1 MSKKRK
7 DKKYYKELLHPNTY
21 RRLKSID
28 PNFAN
33 NDSVFGIFSNQA
45 LTKSMSDLGSNKI
58 IGTAF
63 ANTKDDAVAL
73 VAHGTRF
80 GNIWFGN
87 SSSINQEALFTI
99 MYNENM
105 LNKDMKNAY
114 FISCFGGKNLGR
126 DMRIYG
132 TDISIKSAHSS
143 RIPINFSYPIDGN
156 GKGTLFYTGAFTSED
171 AQSEYLFKSEIDNEL
186 SKYKFTEEFINN
198 FSDSSESKPYEQSI
212 SSKDFKYI
220 QEKYKDYFFNTN
232 KKYLYYKLDDGKV
245 EYGSHRNGFFDTN
258 KYYKKFFGNDNK
270 WAISYEEALG
280 RLTKHDLNMIKSAA
294 DKDALAKI
302 LGGNGTELNP
312 IDSKKYHYINTTHRM
327 MNEFY
332 ISIGAPVKDYGKTSL
347 FDETVEMAKEFMHFR
362 ELYENNKGKENFNIL
377 DEILKRKGDNVLNT
391 PIDNTQNIPN
401 NNIKERPVAT
411 ENSKDIA
418 IKDAIEA
425 LKKHQEQKTIE
436 KTTQKQEP
444 SKPKTDKPKKQTTE
458 KTTKEPVKETAKNPE
473 KAAENKNKISPDKPS
488 ENVNKNNAAINKY
501 NKHIDDFNNSPHDNQ
516 VNKPS
521 EKQKNRDI
529 KTTRKESDTPPNKKP
544 SEKEKTPKNNKITD
558 NKVHPEQKQDRK
570 KQKNE
575 FSESNSRKNRKNG
588 DEKVK
593 NTKNNKEKQR
603 TKKSEKPTPKT
614 ENTEKNVKN
623 TQKST
628 EKSAKN
634 TRKNTE
640 KTPTKEEKTFRE
652 STETNTNTTKTS
664 TNTTETNANTVNN
677 DRIKNKKLD
686 GSGKKAVSEGTSGN
700 LKKVGIAGALAAA
713 ALITVG
719 AIASSGNDSK
729 KNDKK
734 NKKEDNDLNSKN
746 DSLMYN
752 DNNSDIAYN
761 ITKYRY
767 GNTDITKPYT
777 Y

>member
-1 MSKKRK
+1 MSNKKK
-7 DKKYYKELLHPNTY
+7 NKKYYKELLHPDTY
-21 RRLKSID
+21 RRFKSID

-33 NDSVFGIFSNQA
+33 NDSVFGIFSNQT

-63 ANTKDDAVAL
+63 ANAKGDAVAL

-87 SSSINQEALFTI
+87 NSSINQEALFTI

-114 FISCFGGKNLGR
+114 FISCFGGKNLGM
-126 DMRIYG
+126 DMKIYG
-132 TDISIKSAHSS
+132 TDISVKSAHSS

-156 GKGTLFYTGAFTSED
+156 GKGTLFYTGAFTSKD

-198 FSDSSESKPYEQSI
+198 FSDSSESKPYEQSLF
-212 SSKDFKYI
+212 SKDFKYI

-232 KKYLYYKLDDGKV
+232 KKYLYYKLDDGKL

-270 WAISYEEALG
+270 WVISYEEALG

-294 DKDALAKI
+294 DKDALALI
-302 LGGNGTELNP
+302 LGGNGTESNP

-347 FDETVEMAKEFMHFR
+347 FDETVEMAKEFMYFR

-377 DEILKRKGDNVLNT
+377 DEILKRKGDKVLNT

-401 NNIKERPVAT
+401 NNIKERPITT

-425 LKKHQEQKTIE
+425 LKKHQEQEAIE
-436 KTTQKQEP
+436 KTTQKRET

-458 KTTKEPVKETAKNPE
+458 KPTKEPVKETIKKPE
-473 KAAENKNKISPDKPS
+473 KVAENKNKISSDKPS
-488 ENVNKNNAAINKY
+488 KNANKNNEVINKY

-516 VNKPS
+516 VTKPP

-529 KTTRKESDTPPNKKP
+529 KTTQKEPNTPSDNKKP
-544 SEKEKTPKNNKITD
+544 SKQEKTPKNNKITD
-558 NKVHPEQKQDRK
+558 NKVRPEQKQNRK
-570 KQKNE
+570 EQKSE
-575 FSESNSRKNRKNG
+575 FSKPNSRQNRKNG

-603 TKKSEKPTPKT
+603 TKKPEEPTQKPK
-614 ENTEKNVKN
+614 NTEKSTRN
-623 TQKST
+623 TQ
-628 EKSAKN
+628 
-634 TRKNTE
+634 KNTE

-652 STETNTNTTKTS
+652 STETNA
-664 TNTTETNANTVNN
+664 NTTETSSNTVNN

-686 GSGKKAVSEGTSGN
+686 GSGKKAVSEGASGN

-719 AIASSGNDSK
+719 AIASSGNN
-729 KNDKK
+729 NDKK
-734 NKKEDNDLNSKN
+734 NKKHDKKEENNNSSPKN

-767 GNTDITKPYT
+767 GNTNITKPYA